1 MHCKRKA
8 RSDDAELMPSTSR
21 FARARGAGPMPVGG
35 AVALT

>member
-8 RSDDAELMPSTSR
+8 RWDDAGLTPITSR
-21 FARARGAGPMPVGG
+21 FARARGAGPTPVGG